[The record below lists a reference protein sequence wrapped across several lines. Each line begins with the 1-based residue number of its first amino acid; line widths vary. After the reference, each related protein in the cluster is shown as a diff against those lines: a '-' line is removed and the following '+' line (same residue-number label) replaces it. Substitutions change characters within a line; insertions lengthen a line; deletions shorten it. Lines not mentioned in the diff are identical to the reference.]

1 MQLKAYNQF
10 LNELNL
16 TSLKHLFQG
25 GYNKDPQLKKDVEKA
40 KKIFDEDTFFG
51 SFSHNNDDEFYVA
64 YDGRA
69 PKMDRVKQLMDKA
82 NSEMEKLQLEIDKSA
97 NQNPEF
103 YEEDDRLERIMF
115 FMVGKIKEKK

>member
-1 MQLKAYNQF
+1 MQLKAYDQF

-25 GYNKDPQLKKDVEKA
+25 GYKKDPRLKKDVEKA
-40 KKIFDEDTFFG
+40 QKIFDEDTFFG
-51 SFSHNNDDEFYVA
+51 NFRHNGDDEFYVA

-97 NQNPEF
+97 KVNPEF
-103 YEEDDRLERIMF
+103 YEEDDRLVQIMF
-115 FMVGKIKEKK
+115 FMVGTIKEKK